1 MELISSRDIGL
12 EKECD
17 SLEQVVDV
25 TEADIDIQSVLFL
38 FVIRPKEVLFV
49 RLRSRLVARDLDQ
62 FCHFNLQRKVSAG
75 TRCGCQK
82 QKEHIRYLIR
92 LESVSL
98 DDWVYLQRVGS
109 SAKCLKRYFVIGAR
123 GSFTSSMIKLREPK
137 CTFASYG
144 LWNGERKF
152 ELVYK

>member
-1 MELISSRDIGL
+1 MELVLELGKLADVLQSTLVELDLLITHDAAWAIVTLRGRIVQTLRHPHQNLLHFLILIMELISSRDIGL

-62 FCHFNLQRKVSAG
+62 FCHLNLQRKVSTG
-75 TRCGCQK
+75 TRRGCQK
-82 QKEHIRYLIR
+82 QKEHIR
-92 LESVSL
+92 
-98 DDWVYLQRVGS
+98 
-109 SAKCLKRYFVIGAR
+109 
-123 GSFTSSMIKLREPK
+123 
-137 CTFASYG
+137 
-144 LWNGERKF
+144 
-152 ELVYK
+152 